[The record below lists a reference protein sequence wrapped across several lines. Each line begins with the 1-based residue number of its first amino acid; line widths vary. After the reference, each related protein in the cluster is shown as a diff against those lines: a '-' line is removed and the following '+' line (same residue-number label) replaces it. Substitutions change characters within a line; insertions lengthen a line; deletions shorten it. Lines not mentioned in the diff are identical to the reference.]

1 MQFQKDLV
9 LLCNLYLF
17 TSKVNFPMKFLNFPV
32 QEVTTSR
39 SISSINCLCDLAPCR
54 SVYGF
59 LKHEYRI
66 EYYNNLSRI
75 YLLLSLTQA
84 GSFTYETLNYIYP
97 NTKIYCIVRGRN
109 GMQLLFRNK
118 IRKKKKWKE

>member
-1 MQFQKDLV
+1 M
-9 LLCNLYLF
+9 CNLYLF